1 MPTDPAG
8 SFRRRRPS
16 TGRTHVGS
24 TRWFRASRTLRP
36 VETIRSRSP
45 RIAAQRAVGRGAA
58 LGVVTLAALTSAIL
72 LSPALPASA
81 QESGPRSLFSYADAR
96 ITESSGLA
104 SSAVHGGIVYTHND
118 NETAARIYAVDREGK
133 TRAVYTLRGVTPR
146 DWEGIA
152 IGKTPAGASAIF
164 VGDIGDN
171 FGGAWPEIWVY
182 RFAEQETL
190 ASRTLTATRF
200 RFKYEDGPRNAEAL
214 LVDPRENRIYI
225 VSKESQ
231 DAGIYLAPPMDQLS
245 EDKVNVLRRI
255 APAPATITDGA
266 FSPDGRRL
274 VLRDYVFAHIYAEP
288 DGERLA
294 RIMLPVQPQGEA
306 ATFTR
311 DGKSLL
317 VGSEGTRSQVW
328 QVPLPASALPQ
339 PTGSSSP
346 KPSTTTSGADGTGE
360 ESPWA
365 FGGNLLALA
374 ASGVAFFGVYRVVV
388 GRRRTKTP

>member
-1 MPTDPAG
+1 MP
-8 SFRRRRPS
+8 
-16 TGRTHVGS
+16 
-24 TRWFRASRTLRP
+24 
-36 VETIRSRSP
+36 
-45 RIAAQRAVGRGAA
+45 RAVRCAA
-58 LGVVTLAALTSAIL
+58 AVSLVALAAVTSTIV
-72 LSPALPASA
+72 LSPARQASA
-81 QESGPRSLFSYADAR
+81 QESGPRSLFTYADAH

-104 SSAVHGGIVYTHND
+104 SSAVHSGIVYTHND
-118 NETAARIYAVDREGK
+118 NEAAARIYAVDREGK
-133 TRAVYTLRGVTPR
+133 TRAIYTLRGVTPR

-152 IGKTPAGASAIF
+152 MGKSPAGASAIF

-182 RFAEQETL
+182 RFAEQDNL
-190 ASRTLTATRF
+190 ASQTLTATRF

-214 LVDPRENRIYI
+214 LVDPRENRIYV

-231 DAGIYLAPPMDQLS
+231 DAGIYLAPPMDELS

-255 APAPATITDGA
+255 APAPSTITDGA
-266 FSPDGRRL
+266 FSPDGRRM
-274 VLRDYVFAHIYAEP
+274 VLRDYVNAYVYAEP
-288 DGERLA
+288 DGEPLA
-294 RIMLPVQPQGEA
+294 RITLPIQPQGEA

-317 VGSEGTRSQVW
+317 VGSEGVHSQVW
-328 QVPLPASALPQ
+328 HVPLPASALPQ

-346 KPSTTTSGADGTGE
+346 KPSTSETSGAGSTGE

-374 ASGVAFFGVYRVVV
+374 ASGVALFGVYRVVS
-388 GRRRTKTP
+388 GRRSKKKS

>member
-1 MPTDPAG
+1 
-8 SFRRRRPS
+8 
-16 TGRTHVGS
+16 
-24 TRWFRASRTLRP
+24 

-245 EDKVNVLRRI
+245 EDKVNMLRRI
-255 APAPATITDGA
+255 APAPA
-266 FSPDGRRL
+266 
-274 VLRDYVFAHIYAEP
+274 E
-288 DGERLA
+288 LA
-294 RIMLPVQPQGEA
+294 RFP
-306 ATFTR
+306 
-311 DGKSLL
+311 
-317 VGSEGTRSQVW
+317 
-328 QVPLPASALPQ
+328 
-339 PTGSSSP
+339 
-346 KPSTTTSGADGTGE
+346 
-360 ESPWA
+360 
-365 FGGNLLALA
+365 
-374 ASGVAFFGVYRVVV
+374 
-388 GRRRTKTP
+388 

>member
-1 MPTDPAG
+1 VE
-8 SFRRRRPS
+8 PS
-16 TGRTHVGS
+16 G
-24 TRWFRASRTLRP
+24 
-36 VETIRSRSP
+36 SRSP
-45 RIAAQRAVGRGAA
+45 GAAARRSVGGAVTIAAI
-58 LGVVTLAALTSAIL
+58 TSAIL
-72 LSPALPASA
+72 LSPALSASA
-81 QESGPRSLFSYADAR
+81 QESDPRPLFSYADTR

-104 SSAVHGGIVYTHND
+104 SSAIHPGIVYTHND

-152 IGKTPAGASAIF
+152 IGRSPSGAPAIF

-182 RFAEQETL
+182 RFGEQHTL
-190 ASRTLTATRF
+190 ASKTLTATRF

-214 LVDPRENRIYI
+214 LIDPVENRIYV

-231 DAGIYLAPPMDQLS
+231 DAGIYIAPPMDELS
-245 EDKVNVLRRI
+245 EDKVNMLRRI
-255 APAPATITDGA
+255 APAPSTITDGA
-266 FSPDGRRL
+266 FSPDGRRM

-288 DGERLA
+288 DADRLA
-294 RIMLPVQPQGEA
+294 RITLPAQPQGEA

-317 VGSEGTRSQVW
+317 VGSEGVGSQVW
-328 QVPLPASALPQ
+328 QVPLPASALP
-339 PTGSSSP
+339 TASSSA
-346 KPSTTTSGADGTGE
+346 KPSTTETSGDGTGE

-374 ASGVAFFGVYRVVV
+374 ASGVALFGVYRVVA
-388 GRRRTKTP
+388 GRRSKKR

>member
-1 MPTDPAG
+1 
-8 SFRRRRPS
+8 
-16 TGRTHVGS
+16 VGAA
-24 TRWFRASRTLRP
+24 T
-36 VETIRSRSP
+36 
-45 RIAAQRAVGRGAA
+45 IAAM
-58 LGVVTLAALTSAIL
+58 TSAIL
-72 LSPALPASA
+72 FSPALSASA
-81 QESGPRSLFSYADAR
+81 QESGPRAVFSYADTR
-96 ITESSGLA
+96 IIESSGLA
-104 SSAVHGGIVYTHND
+104 SSAVHPGIVYTHND
-118 NETAARIYAVDREGK
+118 NETAARIYAVDREGQ

-152 IGKTPAGASAIF
+152 MGRSPSGAPAVF

-182 RFAEQETL
+182 RFGEQDTL
-190 ASRTLTATRF
+190 SSRTLTATRF

-214 LVDPRENRIYI
+214 LIDPNENRIYV

-231 DAGIYLAPPMDQLS
+231 DAGIYIAPPMDELS
-245 EDKVNVLRRI
+245 EDKVNTLRRI
-255 APAPATITDGA
+255 APAPPTITDGA

-274 VLRDYVFAHIYAEP
+274 VLRDYVHAYIYAEP
-288 DGERLA
+288 DGDPLA
-294 RIMLPVQPQGEA
+294 RIMLPIQPQGEA

-317 VGSEGTRSQVW
+317 VGSEGVQSQVW
-328 QVPLPASALPQ
+328 QVPLPASVLPQ

-346 KPSTTTSGADGTGE
+346 TPTTTETSGDGTGE

-374 ASGVAFFGVYRVVV
+374 ASGVALFGVYRVVV
-388 GRRRTKTP
+388 GRRTKKR